1 MASPGDNDDFIT
13 SETTGS
19 VHREKVRPKGDTTE
33 DLINRYCMVA
43 KPVPR
48 KMWDPIPKARA
59 AVNAEWAK
67 LRACDNGR
75 GTRDETLVRP
85 FWEVKKFAQAK
96 IAESGIHTHF
106 GFFFELCVEKHS
118 KLEEAKRR
126 YKGRV
131 VFGGHA
137 VRDKFSLEAQ
147 FPDQGSGASLMSA
160 AKLADAVALLP
171 SCSGQQSDAVRAYT
185 QAKLGTGMKTSTEVM

>member
-1 MASPGDNDDFIT
+1 MTMASPGDNDDFIT

-106 GFFFELCVEKHS
+106 GFLSNSALKSTANWRKPSVATKDVWSLVATLSETNS
-118 KLEEAKRR
+118 ASRR
-126 YKGRV
+126 SSQTR
-131 VFGGHA
+131 A
-137 VRDKFSLEAQ
+137 
-147 FPDQGSGASLMSA
+147 
-160 AKLADAVALLP
+160 LAL
-171 SCSGQQSDAVRAYT
+171 R
-185 QAKLGTGMKTSTEVM
+185 